1 MKMIKRLAFVVAGLM
16 VMIGVSACD
25 VTNPLE
31 DVELIVDVEDAQVD
45 LGGSGIAV
53 AVNPGQPAA
62 QSETVNNDLDIASV
76 NELRQIHLKP
86 EFFSFSPSAAKSSAV
101 AATGTLQ
108 IALFI
113 NGYPLPDMP
122 ITATVVNS
130 VVTNVSPSA
139 ISFDGQ
145 TYNVDES
152 AIDDLLERLPANQRP
167 NLQDW
172 KGASMSKVVGAINA
186 ALESNSIP
194 LSFGIQV
201 TDSDEND
208 PLSGELIL
216 SAISVDAQV
225 SQGAN

>member
-16 VMIGVSACD
+16 VMIGMSACD

-53 AVNPGQPAA
+53 AVSPGQPSA

-76 NELRQIHLKP
+76 NELRQIHIKP
-86 EFFSFSPSAAKSSAV
+86 EFLSFSPSASKSSAV

-108 IALFI
+108 ITVFI
-113 NGYPLPDMP
+113 NGYPLPNMP

-130 VVTNVSPSA
+130 VVTSVSPSA
-139 ISFDGQ
+139 IDFSLSA
-145 TYNVDES
+145 YNVDES
-152 AIDDLLERLPANQRP
+152 AIDELLEELPAKQRP
-167 NLQDW
+167 TLQNW
-172 KGASMSKVVGAINA
+172 KGATMSKVVDAINT
-186 ALESNSIP
+186 ALSSNSIP
-194 LSFGIQV
+194 FSFAIRV

-216 SAISVDAQV
+216 KSISVDAQV